1 MITRRF
7 GQKLKVP
14 SILSIKHQI
23 LMMLLEDEIR
33 GTPEGIA
40 FNKDKSPA
48 MRALRRLSLSS
59 PVER

>member
-14 SILSIKHQI
+14 SIVSIKHQI

-33 GTPEGIA
+33 GTPEGIP
-40 FNKDKSPA
+40 FNKDQSPA
-48 MRALRRLSLSS
+48 IAALRKLSS
-59 PVER
+59 SSVGR